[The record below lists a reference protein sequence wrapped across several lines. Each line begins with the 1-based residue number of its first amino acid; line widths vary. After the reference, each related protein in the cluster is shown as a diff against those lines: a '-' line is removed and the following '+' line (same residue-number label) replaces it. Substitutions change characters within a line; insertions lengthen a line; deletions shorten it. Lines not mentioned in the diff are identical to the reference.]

1 MDNMAKEKPE
11 VAASGFFVLI
21 TGFILIFYQAT
32 YICNRP
38 ARLQLQML

>member
-11 VAASGFFVLI
+11 AATSGFSVLI

-32 YICNRP
+32 YICNRRT
-38 ARLQLQML
+38 RLQLQML